1 MTATLR
7 NARGNALLV
16 TMIALAVLLVLSVG
30 AIRFTG
36 TNREAAAAKTRGD
49 QVSACASTARKYL
62 LSRMRVFGSQPT
74 QLKLV
79 SEKLLDDAVTTK
91 QSTLDTAHYGQV
103 ETTGPGNAKSIAVVE
118 ASAFAAA
125 SRQVRDLANTS
136 PTSGTLGGQYY
147 RVVVKCAEP
156 GNAGNTRESE
166 VEFLFRYGI

>member
-1 MTATLR
+1 MTMRRTLR
-7 NARGNALLV
+7 RGNALLV

-49 QVSACASTARKYL
+49 QVSACAQTARKYL
-62 LSRMRVFGSQPT
+62 LSRMRVYGNQAT
-74 QLKLV
+74 QVKLV
-79 SEKLLDDAVTTK
+79 SETLLDDATATK
-91 QSTLDTAHYGQV
+91 RSVIDTAHYGKVQSP
-103 ETTGPGNAKSIAVVE
+103 TGSTADSTAVVE

-156 GNAGNTRESE
+156 GNAGTMRESE